1 MPDAPDF
8 LRDLGDSVSATELRS
23 TVDAIAE
30 WQLPTGMV
38 PWFPGGHADAWNH
51 TEALMAMMLGGRRQ
65 EAEAGFEWLQK
76 AQRGDGSWHQYYLA
90 DGVEQDKL
98 DANCIAYVAAG
109 VWFHWLCY
117 RDRGA
122 LESMWPMIES
132 AMEFVRGLQTHRG
145 EVIWA
150 RHSDGTPWTFALLT
164 GSSSIGHSMR
174 CAIAI
179 AEELGH
185 ERPTWRRSAARL
197 TRTVRDEP
205 DAFAPKHRWAMDWY
219 YPVLTGAVLG
229 DAGRERLAHRRDA
242 FVIEN
247 WGIRCVS
254 DRPWI
259 TAAETCECAMAH
271 LAVGELDWA
280 RRLFDWA
287 QRLRGDNNRYWTGIV
302 VPEEVHF
309 PGGEQSTY
317 TASAIVLAADAL
329 AGGSPASGLFTNHH
343 ELPAVL
349 DTEFDDEPAVTS
361 EPADG

>member
-1 MPDAPDF
+1 MPENHNY
-8 LRDLGDSVSATELRS
+8 LRDLGDSVSATELQS
-23 TVDAIAE
+23 TVDAIVQ
-30 WQLPTGMV
+30 WQLPNGMV

-51 TEALMAMMLGGRRQ
+51 TEALMAMMLGGHRQ
-65 EAEAGFEWLQK
+65 AAEAGFEWLQK
-76 AQRGDGSWHQYYLA
+76 MQRSDGSWHQYYLA
-90 DGVEQDKL
+90 DRVEQDKL
-98 DANCIAYVAAG
+98 DANCVAYVAAG

-122 LESMWPMIES
+122 LESMWPMIED
-132 AMEFVRGLQTHRG
+132 AIEFVRGLQRHRG

-164 GSSSIGHSMR
+164 GSASIAHSLR

-197 TRTVRDEP
+197 IRTIREEP

-229 DAGRERLAHRRDA
+229 DAGRERLAHRREA

-271 LAVGELDWA
+271 LAVGETSWA

-287 QRLRGDNNRYWTGIV
+287 QRLRDPNDRYWTGIV

-317 TASAIVLAADAL
+317 TASAVILAADAL
-329 AGGSPASGLFTNHH
+329 AGASPAAALFTDHDA
-343 ELPAVL
+343 LPVVL
-349 DTEFDDEPAVTS
+349 DTGLDEEPATAP
-361 EPADG
+361 EPTDA